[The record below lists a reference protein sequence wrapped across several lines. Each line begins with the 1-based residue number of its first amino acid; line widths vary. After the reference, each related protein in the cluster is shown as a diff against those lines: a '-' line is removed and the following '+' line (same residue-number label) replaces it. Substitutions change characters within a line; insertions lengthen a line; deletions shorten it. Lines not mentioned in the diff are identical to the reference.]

1 MPKQVVEGIVQR
13 ARPRGVSPPGQ
24 VAVAG
29 EMLEQFQVGARPGA
43 AFGAIGLVLRGP
55 DELAQTPIQLPANP
69 GDEVVIGRLR
79 TEQSKVDL

>member
-43 AFGAIGLVLRGP
+43 AFGAIGLVLR
-55 DELAQTPIQLPANP
+55 A
-69 GDEVVIGRLR
+69 R
-79 TEQSKVDL
+79 